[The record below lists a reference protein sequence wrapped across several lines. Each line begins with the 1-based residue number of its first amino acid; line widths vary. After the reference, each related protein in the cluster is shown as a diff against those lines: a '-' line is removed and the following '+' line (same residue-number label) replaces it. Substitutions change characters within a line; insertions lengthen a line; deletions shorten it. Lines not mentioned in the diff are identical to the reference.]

1 MKKASLERAQGLSI
15 WTGRTMSIT
24 HVNDVTEDLGLGEGR
39 TNQNFIAKDS
49 ASGERF
55 FIRVGS
61 DLPAYGV
68 SRVKEQAAARAV
80 EAAGIGARVIHT
92 ELPDVLVCAFIDGR
106 SLTEVEVKAACDGKD
121 AALLAS
127 LSATIRRLHATPIP
141 AEIASAA
148 PTEQT
153 WAPPDLKRW
162 LAYAR
167 EGGFRRLPLVEG
179 ADGLLPAVEAAAG
192 PLSPAAFCHF
202 DLLPSNVVCARGE
215 GGAAPTVHIVDFEY
229 CNVGQ
234 PLMDLAILAMGCGL
248 SPTQE
253 RTLVS
258 SYLQLD
264 ALSAQQALTFQC
276 VKVLATLR
284 ETLWGVVAEVSGSSA
299 LSPEAACKYTDENY
313 AKFIQAKAEFERAAA
328 AAAAATAG
336 QPATELT
343 RGPVEVVDLKALS
356 DRAYLDHFGVQK
368 ALSLAVAT
376 VAKERPANPL
386 LAIAAAIR
394 GQ

>member
-106 SLTEVEVKAACDGKD
+106 SLTE
-121 AALLAS
+121 
-127 LSATIRRLHATPIP
+127 
-141 AEIASAA
+141 
-148 PTEQT
+148 
-153 WAPPDLKRW
+153 
-162 LAYAR
+162 
-167 EGGFRRLPLVEG
+167 
-179 ADGLLPAVEAAAG
+179 
-192 PLSPAAFCHF
+192 
-202 DLLPSNVVCARGE
+202 
-215 GGAAPTVHIVDFEY
+215 
-229 CNVGQ
+229 
-234 PLMDLAILAMGCGL
+234 
-248 SPTQE
+248 E

-284 ETLWGVVAEVSGSSA
+284 ETLWGVVAE
-299 LSPEAACKYTDENY
+299 
-313 AKFIQAKAEFERAAA
+313 
-328 AAAAATAG
+328 
-336 QPATELT
+336 
-343 RGPVEVVDLKALS
+343 
-356 DRAYLDHFGVQK
+356 K